1 MFYSG
6 SSRAASR
13 REASRWRIAVA
24 ESLEHRTLLSTD
36 VLTWHYDPT
45 RIGANQAETALNSA
59 NVTASTFGKLTS
71 FPVDGYVYA
80 QPLIRTGVNVPGFG
94 VRDLLLVATEHD
106 TVYAFD
112 ANGNN
117 PPIGYLWKHSFLSGP
132 AGTTVT
138 TVPNGDVG
146 TGDIVPEIGITG
158 TPAIDPVTN
167 TLYVVVKTKETTSGI
182 TRYVQ
187 RLHALDL
194 STGNEKLGGPVE
206 ITATV
211 PGTGDGGSTV
221 TFNALRENQRCAL
234 LLADGNVYIAWAS
247 HGDNPPYH
255 GWVIAYNASNIQQ
268 QTAVW
273 TATPNGTAGGIWMS
287 GGGISTDSAGNLYVA
302 IGNGTFDANTGGKD
316 YGDSLVKLSP
326 NLAVL
331 GYFTPKNQS
340 TLSSQ
345 DLDFGV
351 SVAMVL
357 PDQSGPTSHELLVSD
372 KTGRLYLLNRDNL
385 GGFNSVV
392 NNDVSE
398 ITPGHITLHNNVS
411 YWNGRVYVGADG
423 APLTAYPIVN
433 GVFGPAQ
440 SVSPE
445 VFGTYDANGNGS
457 SPTVSSNGN
466 AAGIVWIS
474 DNSGYGSS
482 SPAII
487 HAYDA
492 TDLSTELWNSS
503 QAASSRDRAAAA
515 VKFTSP
521 VVANGFVYLGGQNAV
536 TMYGLLT
543 TTPPPP
549 PPPTGSTVQ
558 VPLSGAYNQIGIY
571 ADGATFASSG
581 GLDRSGSALSG
592 TLLGTSAT
600 WGGSSFALGPAGA
613 NDVVHGG
620 TGVLVSLPAGQY
632 SSLQLLATAVNGNI
646 SSSTFTVAYTD
657 GTTQS
662 FNQGISDWFTP
673 QSYSGESTAI
683 TMPYRDTYRG
693 ARDTRTFN
701 VYGYTFA
708 LNPAKTVRSVT
719 LPTSNNVMVLAADL
733 TGTSTVTTVPA
744 VPTGVAAAPAGS
756 SQINVSWAA
765 VAGASSYDLYRS
777 STPGGE
783 GTVPYR
789 AGITTNSFADTGL
802 PATSTY
808 YYTVVARNSLGA
820 SAPSIEVSATTSA
833 PSAVVPVSLASSF
846 NRIGIYADGATFPNA
861 GGLDR
866 SGNALSA
873 ALLGSSVLWNGKTY
887 TIGTANANNVV
898 AGGATITLP
907 AGSYSSLS
915 LLATATN
922 GNQPGQTFTVHYTDG
937 TSQTFTQ
944 GISDWYTPQ
953 NYAGETKALTM
964 SYRNMFTGGRD
975 TRVFQ
980 VYGYTFA
987 LNPAKTVQS
996 LTLPPNANVEVLAID
1011 LA

>member
-1 MFYSG
+1 MYAG
-6 SSRAASR
+6 SSRASRASR
-13 REASRWRIAVA
+13 PIASRSRIAVA
-24 ESLEHRTLLSTD
+24 ESLEQRTLLSAD

-45 RIGANQAETALNSA
+45 RMGVNPAETALNSA

-80 QPLIRTGVNVPGFG
+80 QPLIRLGVNVPGFG
-94 VRDLLLVATEHD
+94 VHDLLLVATEHD

-117 PPIGYLWKHSFLSGP
+117 PAIGYLWKHSFLSGP

-138 TVPNGDVG
+138 TVPSADVG
-146 TGDIVPEIGITG
+146 TTDVVPEIGITG
-158 TPAIDPVTN
+158 TPVIDPATN
-167 TLYVVVKTKETTSGI
+167 TLYVVVKTKETTNGV

-194 STGNEKLGGPVE
+194 GTGSEKFGGPVE

-211 PGTGDGGSTV
+211 AGTGDGGSTV
-221 TFNALRENQRCAL
+221 TFNALRENQRSAL
-234 LLADGNVYIAWAS
+234 LLANGSVYIAWAS

-268 QTAVW
+268 QTAAW

-287 GGGISTDSAGNLYVA
+287 GGGISSDSTGNLYVA
-302 IGNGTFDANTGGKD
+302 IGNGTFDASAGGKD

-357 PDQSGPTSHELLVSD
+357 PDQPGPTPHELLVSD

-423 APLTAYPIVN
+423 APLCAYPIVN

-466 AAGIVWIS
+466 ASGIVWIS

-482 SPAII
+482 LPAII

-492 TDLSTELWNSS
+492 TNLSTELWNSS
-503 QAASSRDRAAAA
+503 QAAGSRDSAAAA

-549 PPPTGSTVQ
+549 PPTGSTLQ
-558 VPLSGAYNQIGIY
+558 VPLSSAFNQTGIY
-571 ADGATFASSG
+571 LDGATFPNTG
-581 GLDRSGSALSG
+581 GLDRSGNALSG
-592 TLLGTSAT
+592 TLLGANAV
-600 WGGSSFALGPAGA
+600 WGGSSFVLGPAGTS
-613 NDVVHGG
+613 DVVHGG
-620 TGVLVSLPAGQY
+620 TGVVINLPAGQY
-632 SSLQLLATAVNGNI
+632 SSLQLLATAVNGNL
-646 SSSTFTVAYTD
+646 SSGTFTVTYTD

-673 QSYSGESTAI
+673 QSYGGESTAI
-683 TMPYRDTYRG
+683 AMPYRNTSSG
-693 ARDTRTFN
+693 GRDTRTFY

-708 LNPAKTVRSVT
+708 LNSAKTVRSVT

-733 TGTSTVTTVPA
+733 TGASTVTTIPA
-744 VPTGVAAAPAGS
+744 IPTGIAAVAASS
-756 SQINVSWAA
+756 SQINVSWNA
-765 VAGASSYDLYRS
+765 VTGASSYDLYRS

-783 GTVPYR
+783 GTTPYR
-789 AGITTNSFADTGL
+789 TGITATTFSDSGL
-802 PATSTY
+802 PASTKY
-808 YYTVVARNSLGA
+808 YYTVAARNSLGA
-820 SAPSIEVSATTSA
+820 SAQSIEVAATTLAAS
-833 PSAVVPVSLASSF
+833 SVVQVSLASNF
-846 NRIGIYADGATFPNA
+846 NRIGIYTDGTTFPNT

-866 SGNALSA
+866 SGSALSG
-873 ALLGSSVLWNGKTY
+873 ALIGTSVLWNGNAFA
-887 TIGTANANNVV
+887 IGAANANNVV
-898 AGGATITLP
+898 AGGATINLP

-922 GNQPGQTFTVHYTDG
+922 GNQSGQTFTVHYTDG
-937 TSQTFTQ
+937 TTQTFTQ
-944 GISDWYTPQ
+944 SISDWFTPQ
-953 NYAGETKALTM
+953 NYVGESKALTM
-964 SYRNMFTGGRD
+964 SYRNTSTGGRD

-980 VYGYTFA
+980 VYGYTLA